1 MKLEILNRIHPLVE
15 EAWTKGFRIFIDED
29 KIVVRDLVGP
39 GAEGSA
45 VRQREA
51 DDLGRRIDQNKE
63 EVWAYLQSLE
73 SVQVK
78 IESKVL
84 GESVWIVGS
93 ETVLKRLPQ
102 NQVAYLPEEI
112 YKIKQANWSAET
124 IRKIHQ
130 VKKFFGGSILK

>member
-1 MKLEILNRIHPLVE
+1 M
-15 EAWTKGFRIFIDED
+15 
-29 KIVVRDLVGP
+29 RDLVGP

-73 SVQVK
+73 SIQVK

-84 GESVWIVGS
+84 GESVWIAGS